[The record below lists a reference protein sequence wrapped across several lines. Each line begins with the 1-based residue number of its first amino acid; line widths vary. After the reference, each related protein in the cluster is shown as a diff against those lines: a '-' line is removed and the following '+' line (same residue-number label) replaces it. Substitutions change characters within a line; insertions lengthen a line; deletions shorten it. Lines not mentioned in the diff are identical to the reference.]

1 MRNDQ
6 RRQQEMASD
15 RRSKVSFKADIMS
28 NLSDELMGSS
38 SQHSGRYSAGSR
50 FRNRSIMSGLDNS
63 SDHSFFMQR
72 STSTSSLMFSATP
85 ESMHMMQQSTP
96 EQAQDQAE
104 ATNPIDTIFNYL
116 DPHRTGKVSS
126 SDLKAVLDTIGEA
139 DGNVLMRA
147 SSRNLG
153 EMTKEDL
160 CEILFSK
167 EKRTLLQS
175 WALWVLI
182 WILPA
187 FYAASTRLPFICL
200 AVEVRNHRGGALWQV
215 SVLLGTYQSCRALA
229 NYIIAAFG
237 GPDPMRRLHVL
248 MICVGAVG
256 WIIAG
261 IPRFTSVWALFA
273 LCGVGLSESV
283 VNLQTSVI
291 HETRAESPSNV
302 ADPLVLE
309 HRIRIQY
316 ATVAGGVFVC
326 WLIGGWLYTK
336 YGFQAMSFLGLTCHV
351 IQLAGTLFFRRF
363 SASEDKRKERM
374 SVLKTDADLLPNRH
388 TDGQVFLRSITY
400 RIKGMSILAQEAT
413 DVFSGKQGRVSSDL
427 DQAAVLAKD
436 DVVLQGSL
444 RLLYRAFFRPRR
456 GQKARPSMMVKGGA
470 NLGAVSAISNM
481 LQSIENAEMSLS
493 SPHQFDMGMND
504 ISSSLKNRSQDV
516 TMMDCAEIAVQL
528 MDTDGDGQ
536 VSEKEFAAYLA
547 PRVYA
552 SVFQMGSAQ
561 HKTVDVIWPYMK
573 AVVLTQAMMALCIG
587 TFLSTA
593 LLLYTE
599 RFGVT
604 TATVGLLL
612 AVGEGLGAG
621 LIFASSWVR
630 EWLAHRKAVDQ
641 DWDNGEPGTI
651 MAAIPSRPLHLP
663 FVLFMVGAATIGFTC
678 PVFWVAILF
687 QMVMSALNDP
697 SVSFLNELIA
707 TSIPPNQF
715 RYYQGLGQWLRRLGN
730 VVTGVFGP
738 ILFGYYQSLP
748 FALFGGIVIG
758 WGVLLW
764 YLLYNHAVKLQQKP
778 GDKEQKDTSCM
789 GVVSEPFNP
798 FRETSKTPWHIME
811 QIYFTEHRDEIEEEL
826 APSRSQ
832 AINLTVLD
840 FKMRRMGAYHRT
852 LELELKKEK
861 KARTLLEERLF
872 LLEHKEPPR
881 RNQPKQRNS
890 SASSNAPLR
899 QRKMASVREEDPE
912 DIEEQPLETF
922 ENENT
927 SVVSFGGVTHISC

>member
-1 MRNDQ
+1 MRDHQ
-6 RRQQEMASD
+6 RRAPEES
-15 RRSKVSFKADIMS
+15 RRGGSKVSFSADLIN
-28 NLSDELMGSS
+28 NLSDELGSS
-38 SQHSGRYSAGSR
+38 GQNSAHGRNGSR
-50 FRNRSIMSGLDNS
+50 PRPSLMGGLGLDGG

-72 STSTSSLMFSATP
+72 STSTSSLMFSNTP
-85 ESMHMMQQSTP
+85 ESMHIMQQSTP

-116 DPHRTGKVSS
+116 DPHRTGTVSS
-126 SDLKAVLDTIGEA
+126 DDLKAVLDTIGEA

-153 EMTKEDL
+153 DMTKEDL

-200 AVEVRNHRGGALWQV
+200 AVEVTEHRGGDLWQV

-229 NYIIAAFG
+229 NYIIATFG
-237 GPDPMRRLHVL
+237 GPDPMRRLHIL
-248 MICVGAVG
+248 MICVGAAG
-256 WIIAG
+256 WAIAG
-261 IPRFTSVWALFA
+261 IPRFDSVWTLFA

-326 WLIGGWLYTK
+326 WLIGGWLYTH
-336 YGFQAMSFLGLTCHV
+336 YGFQAMSFLGLACHA
-351 IQLAGTLFFRRF
+351 IQFAGTLFFRRF
-363 SASEDKRKERM
+363 AASEDKRKERM
-374 SVLKTDADLLPNRH
+374 KVLKTDADLLPNRH

-400 RIKGMSILAQEAT
+400 RIKGMSILAQEAA
-413 DVFSGKQGRVSSDL
+413 DVFSGKQSKVSSDL

-444 RLLYRAFFRPRR
+444 KLLYRAFFRPRKGR
-456 GQKARPSMMVKGGA
+456 RPRPSMMVKGG

-493 SPHQFDMGMND
+493 QKDHFDMTTD

-528 MDTDGDGQ
+528 MDMDGDGQ
-536 VSEKEFAAYLA
+536 ISEKEFAAYLA

-593 LLLYTE
+593 LLMYTR

-630 EWLAHRKAVDQ
+630 EWLAYRKAMDQ
-641 DWDNGEPGTI
+641 EWDNGEPGTV
-651 MAAIPSRPLHLP
+651 MSAIVSRPLHLP
-663 FVLFMVGAATIGFTC
+663 FVLFLVGAATIGFTC
-678 PVFWVAILF
+678 PVFWVAIFF

-738 ILFGYYQSLP
+738 FLFGYSQSLP
-748 FALFGGIVIG
+748 FALFGGIVIL
-758 WGVLLW
+758 WGAMLW

-778 GDKEQKDTSCM
+778 GDDQVKDASCAGM
-789 GVVSEPFNP
+789 LTEPFNP
-798 FRETSKTPWHIME
+798 FRETSKTPWHVME
-811 QIYFTEHRDEIEEEL
+811 QIYFSEHREEIEEEL

-881 RNQPKQRNS
+881 RNQPKQRNPS
-890 SASSNAPLR
+890 SSSNPPLR

-912 DIEEQPLETF
+912 DIEEQPTETF